1 MCGRRPRSAS
11 MPGRGVR
18 NAAGATAA
26 GATHPTLSRYI
37 TARTLI
43 VHGNRDPFS
52 PLGIRS
58 RGSTPFPELTYFLT
72 ANTLASTES
81 FPRNTT
87 TL

>member
-18 NAAGATAA
+18 NA
-26 GATHPTLSRYI
+26 THPTLARHS